1 MNISQAC
8 QVGLAHCMLDMLLAS
23 FCLLFTRAVICHLNT
38 LSAILNISFAVLDT
52 LFAIGHVICCVH
64 IGQLLLTLVLP
75 NQFGLCFPPSLHAL
89 PCVSP
94 HHWTM
99 RKRQCNVMASV
110 WAIPNII
117 LCKADKKSNTLVKE

>member
-75 NQFGLCFPPSLHAL
+75 NQFGLCFPPIIECFAMCQLTSLDIE
-89 PCVSP
+89 
-94 HHWTM
+94 
-99 RKRQCNVMASV
+99 KEGIQCDG
-110 WAIPNII
+110 I
-117 LCKADKKSNTLVKE
+117 